1 MLASVP
7 PPPPPPR
14 YATLMLFLYWSPPPP
29 LPPPSPVAP
38 LLLLRLVIDVVAKG
52 RLRGLSSVTRKAY
65 RMVFGVSDTTRERER
80 ERERESKLHQTLD
93 YRRRHCRRRRRRC
106 FCSSSYC
113 GRRMPTSASSAA
125 YCHSVLLS
133 SKRVAPVIYFHPTP
147 PPNSP
152 THPAFRFFRPGDH
165 LSIYSV
171 LSPKAIAVTMLVC
184 THEDLVV

>member
-80 ERERESKLHQTLD
+80 ERERANCTRHSTTDAATAVVVVVVVVVVAPIAAGGCLPPHPPLPTVTL
-93 YRRRHCRRRRRRC
+93 C
-106 FCSSSYC
+106 FCHQRES
-113 GRRMPTSASSAA
+113 
-125 YCHSVLLS
+125 LLS
-133 SKRVAPVIYFHPTP
+133 STFTQLPHPTP
-147 PPNSP
+147 PPTPPFASFA
-152 THPAFRFFRPGDH
+152 PATIYR
-165 LSIYSV
+165 SIPFS
-171 LSPKAIAVTMLVC
+171 LLKRSL
-184 THEDLVV
+184 